1 MAKYIYVLLTIL
13 FTTYGQLMLKWR
25 LSKLHNIPQNI
36 PAKFLFL
43 SKVIFTDFYVMSG
56 FAAAYIAALCWMSAI
71 SKLQLNI
78 AYPFMSL
85 SFVLVFVFSVV
96 LFHEKANM
104 MQIAGLLLILCGVGL
119 LGNAGVAHG

>member
-1 MAKYIYVLLTIL
+1 MSKYIYVLLTIL

-25 LSKLHNIPQNI
+25 LSNIHDIPQNI
-36 PAKFLFL
+36 LGKFVFL
-43 SKVIFTDFYVMSG
+43 TKVIFTDFYIMSG

-85 SFVLVFVFSVV
+85 SFVLVFVFSVL
-96 LFHEKANM
+96 LFHEKTNAV
-104 MQIAGLLLILCGVGL
+104 QILGLFLILCGVGL
-119 LGNAGVAHG
+119 LGNAGVTHG